1 MALRAIVKKKA
12 LRVTLV
18 VEATLAMTTGFES
31 LKKIGFLGLLAACAV
46 TAIPGSETA
55 AQTKDAV
62 TFSKHIAPILQ
73 RSCQQCHRTGGV
85 APMSLLTFEE
95 ARPYARAMKARTA
108 LRDKRGAMPPWYIEK
123 NIGIQQFK
131 DDFSLSED
139 EIAKIA
145 AWSDNGAPQ
154 GNPADMPPPLVFADD
169 KAWRIGTPDLIVV
182 SPTVEMKAVQPD
194 WFGSIGT
201 SPTGLTEDRYVAAVE
216 VKEVNDIRG
225 KAGRTSTV
233 GGLWLFH
240 HAAYAALTRDG
251 GGGGVSQFP
260 VHEVGRNAD
269 VFDAEAGKLLAANS
283 MLAFNSVHLHANGVD
298 AKAHLEV
305 GFKFHP
311 KGYKPTMNFRQ
322 LFVGNGPDLDIKPLE
337 ANQRVD
343 AYYTLPQHMKISI
356 YEPHMHAPGVRMCLE
371 AIWGVTVQTLNC
383 SKYDHN
389 WVRAYWYAD
398 DAAPLLP
405 RGTILH
411 VVGYFDTTPANRN
424 VPDGRNWSGSGHRSV
439 DNMMINL
446 MQAIGLSDDQFQAEI
461 EKRRQRLGLK
471 EGQTVLG
478 CPLCGGGPIL
488 LRPPAA
494 QAPAGA
500 N

>member
-1 MALRAIVKKKA
+1 
-12 LRVTLV
+12 
-18 VEATLAMTTGFES
+18 MTTGFES

-46 TAIPGSETA
+46 TAIPVSQTA

-73 RSCQQCHRTGGV
+73 RSCQQCHRPSGV

-95 ARPYARAMKARTA
+95 VRPYARAMKARTA

-123 NIGIQQFK
+123 NVGIQQFK

-145 AWSDNGAPQ
+145 TWSDNGAPQ
-154 GNPADMPPPLVFADD
+154 GNPADMPPALVFADD

-182 SPTVEMKAVQPD
+182 SPSVEMKAVQPD

-283 MLAFNSVHLHANGVD
+283 LLAFNSVHLHANGVD

-311 KGYKPTMNFRQ
+311 RGYKPTMNFRQ

-405 RGTILH
+405 KGTILH

-446 MQAIGLSDDQFQAEI
+446 MQAIGLSDEQFQAEI

-478 CPLCGGGPIL
+478 CPLCGSSPA
-488 LRPPAA
+488 PPARSLL
-494 QAPAGA
+494 QAPATP